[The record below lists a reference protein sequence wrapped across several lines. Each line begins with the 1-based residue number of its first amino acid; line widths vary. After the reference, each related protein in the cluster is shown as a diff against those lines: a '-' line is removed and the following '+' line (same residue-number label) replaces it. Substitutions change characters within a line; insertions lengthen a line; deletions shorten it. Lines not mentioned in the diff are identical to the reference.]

1 MRRAFSRSP
10 NSPPTT
16 PCQESR
22 HTCYPMLSKRAVEN
36 AFIAVAIALLA
47 ANAALKLV
55 ARATIS
61 RAGGHEN
68 ESNHRE

>member
-1 MRRAFSRSP
+1 
-10 NSPPTT
+10 
-16 PCQESR
+16 
-22 HTCYPMLSKRAVEN
+22 MLSKRAVEN